1 MGNGGCAAS
10 KVTFQMWCGERF
22 KWMVGDLLSWCSC
35 RIMNF
40 EVMSNIVKEKLK
52 FELLGIRQSFLSAK
66 KLRSGYDY
74 IESCQRCH
82 GD

>member
-1 MGNGGCAAS
+1 
-10 KVTFQMWCGERF
+10 
-22 KWMVGDLLSWCSC
+22 
-35 RIMNF
+35 MNF